1 MIISYIDQKSDKI
14 ITRETVVCTDKNISF
29 YKHCCCNKKI
39 DDMFMQAEEL
49 LFCGVNS
56 HYTTRYI
63 PKSHGGFRRIDV
75 PDDTLKQYMDKVK
88 HWITEEINFLFPECV
103 GAYVKRRSPKDAV
116 RIHAGQYAIAKFD
129 IKDFFGNC
137 TIETLM
143 FALSKIYPFCM
154 MEEKILNTIMKAC
167 MIEYDGTYRLPQGAP
182 TSPILSNL
190 AMIPVD
196 LKLST
201 YAYAKGYE
209 YSRYA
214 DDMFFSMSIQAN
226 SVTFGNVCSEVL
238 KALAATSFSINKDKT
253 RYMKTKKGNVWMLG
267 VSVGDKFKIGSENK
281 QKVKAMIW
289 TLLKDTKDGNIWT
302 AERLY
307 PVIGKINYYRYI
319 EPDFVESV
327 ISKYEKKTG
336 ICYDKTVKNILHPNG

>member
-1 MIISYIDQKSDKI
+1 MIISYIDKKSGKI
-14 ITRETVVCTDKNISF
+14 ITHDTEVCTDKNLSF
-29 YKHCCCNKKI
+29 YRYYCCNKKV
-39 DDMFMQAEEL
+39 DELFWEAESL
-49 LFCGVNS
+49 LFSGVNN

-75 PDDTLKQYMDKVK
+75 PDDTLKKYMNKVK
-88 HWITEEINFLFPECV
+88 HWITKDINFLFPECV
-103 GAYVKRRSPKDAV
+103 GAYVKHRSPKDAV

-137 TIETLM
+137 TTEALM

-154 MEEKILNTIMKAC
+154 MEEEILNTIMKAC
-167 MIEYDGTYRLPQGAP
+167 MIEYDGAYRLPQGAP

-190 AMIPVD
+190 AMIPID
-196 LKLST
+196 LELSN
-201 YAYAKGYE
+201 YAYVKGYK

-214 DDMFFSMSIQAN
+214 DDMFFSFSIQAN
-226 SVTFGNVCSEVL
+226 AVTFRNVCSEVL
-238 KALAATSFSINKDKT
+238 KVLATTSFSINESKT
-253 RYMKTKKGNVWMLG
+253 RFLKTKKGNVWMLG
-267 VSVGDKFKIGSENK
+267 VSVGDKLKIGSENK

-289 TLLKDTKDGNIWT
+289 TLLKDTQDGIIWS

-307 PVIGKINYYRYI
+307 PVVGKINYYRYI
-319 EPDFVESV
+319 EPDFVETV

-336 ICYDKTVKNILHPNG
+336 MCYDKTVKNILHPNG